1 MTAEQARIADAR
13 AFPTGTRALVGVQ
26 RAVEAAGLEPLL
38 LDLRPASN
46 ALRGNVD
53 IGMRSNLVEPWAR
66 SALVA

>member
-1 MTAEQARIADAR
+1 MSVEQARIDDAR
-13 AFPTGTRALVGVQ
+13 AFAAGTRSLVGVQ
-26 RAVEAAGLEPLL
+26 RAVEAVGLEPLL

-53 IGMRSNLVEPWAR
+53 IGMRSRLVEPWAR